1 MENINTQNQPTQL
14 QLWDSSFEKD
24 LLENRL
30 VSQILKA
37 GDHVTL
43 SFNAKGV
50 AALFRGIKNIID
62 ENKLNANMNHMNN
75 LIPKKEVMIRLDITP
90 STLLNWKRE
99 GILVPIKIG
108 RKVFYRSEDVVGIE
122 DRV

>member
-1 MENINTQNQPTQL
+1 
-14 QLWDSSFEKD
+14 
-24 LLENRL
+24 
-30 VSQILKA
+30 
-37 GDHVTL
+37 
-43 SFNAKGV
+43 
-50 AALFRGIKNIID
+50 
-62 ENKLNANMNHMNN
+62 MNN